1 MSARELMNLFS
12 FISGQELN
20 LEQYE
25 IDMLRER
32 AKEYKLSNE
41 EMDKLN
47 EIIKN
52 DIFYQEQNQNIY
64 NLLNGETYTLN
75 QLCKLTKLSTTIIR
89 ERIRD
94 KKCIN
99 NVPYSFDKEEN
110 PLFFKINGKG
120 REKFYKCIE
129 LNMVKSR
136 AEWREYFND
145 EKFNASYYY
154 KNNWKY
160 QGKYSFTEHEKQLWE
175 VL

>member
-1 MSARELMNLFS
+1 MTARELMNLFS
-12 FISGQELN
+12 FISGQKLN

-32 AKEYKLSNE
+32 AKEYKLDE
-41 EMDKLN
+41 GEMNKL
-47 EIIKN
+47 EDFIKN
-52 DIFYQEQNQNIY
+52 DIFYQESSKPIY
-64 NLLNGETYTLN
+64 NLLTGEIYTLIQISKISN
-75 QLCKLTKLSTTIIR
+75 LKTSDIKK
-89 ERIRD
+89 RID
-94 KKCIN
+94 EKKCIN